1 MFRCNCPI
9 NKNTKNSSLTKHATN
24 KNTNNMRRSYNEIP
38 LCTGSL
44 TIEAAVTYPLALGF
58 FIFILFFF
66 RILQVQTAVYG
77 ALSIAARKSAVV
89 SAYDAKSVE
98 IAIKELH
105 FRKELAGNEIVER
118 YVTGGIWGIVLL
130 KTEEEEYLQLSAH
143 YYMRSPVGFFSKKGF
158 GFCQQIKQRKW
169 TGKSTKEVEK
179 ETYVYVTDYGEVYH
193 LSMACHYLDLSI
205 HTVKLRNIADL
216 RNKNEHKYSACG
228 LCADKIL
235 TNKEVYITDYG
246 EVYHSKRNCSGLKR
260 IVKIVSLDEIGKR
273 NLCKKCERTYGR
285 VN

>member
-9 NKNTKNSSLTKHATN
+9 NKILINCSLTKHATN
-24 KNTNNMRRSYNEIP
+24 KNTNNIRQSYNEIP

-44 TIEAAVTYPLALGF
+44 TIEAAVVYPLAIGF

-66 RILQVQTAVYG
+66 RILQVQTAVYS

-89 SAYDAKSVE
+89 SAYDVKPAE
-98 IAIKELH
+98 IAIKELY
-105 FRKELAGNEIVER
+105 FRKELAGNELVGR

-130 KTEEEEYLQLSAH
+130 ETEEEEYLQLSAR
-143 YYMRSPVGFFSKKGF
+143 YYIRSPVSFFLKKGF
-158 GFCQQIKQRKW
+158 GFHQQVKQRKW
-169 TGKSTKEVEK
+169 TGKSTKDVEK
-179 ETYVYVTDYGEVYH
+179 KAYVYVTDYGEVYH

-216 RNKNEHKYSACG
+216 RNQNEHKYSACTI
-228 LCADKIL
+228 CAAKVSL
-235 TNKEVYITDYG
+235 NEEVYITDYG

-260 IVKIVSLDEIGKR
+260 TIKIVSLDEVGKR
-273 NLCKKCERTYGR
+273 SLCKKCEGVYGR